1 MKDFYGKTQ
10 QNNSFRKPESSGL
23 IRVCQF
29 VSELKNTM
37 RAFYKRP
44 LLLPAVLLFSC
55 GILCFNMH
63 SFIPSVLMSLTV
75 LLGTAVLCLDR
86 SFDLN
91 MAFSECHKIS
101 RKGLA
106 MSGAVLSAA
115 LVFTGLYIDSRL
127 NVPDLPSGYGEYG
140 CVVTGISYDLADNMD
155 VTVRLDSGV
164 YAKAGFYMEDPPE
177 IMTGDALILYGKLRE
192 PEKAG
197 NPGEFDYRKYLRTKG
212 ISYTFSCERC
222 EVISRARGLPCISGK
237 IQKAFF
243 EMRRRAFNAVTSCF
257 DLPGKTLTA
266 AVCLGDKSL
275 ADDSVI
281 RDFRMSC
288 CSHLLAVSGMHFSAF
303 LICLPLIL
311 GLLKADRKTAFAVH
325 LFFAVLIG
333 CITGWS
339 ESVTRAAIMSLC
351 VLAMRDWLS
360 ALSLASVI
368 MILADPF
375 CPMSSGFQMSF
386 CAVIAIKV
394 YSDRISR
401 VLRNLYAGELLS
413 SLISPVLSAGLGM
426 LPFWSDISMRPD
438 IEHVLIQLSAS
449 FAAQASCAFF
459 VPCVI
464 LCLIFPFWS
473 QYLSAP
479 LLLCLKILHKIVETG
494 SLISSA
500 GGAPV
505 HLSKV
510 FLFTLAGVVFLFMLP
525 PCFLKRILVKP
536 FVLLLAVSIGSEAVP
551 LIVKPE
557 CIVVFADVGQGDC
570 CLIMTPDKT
579 CLIDG
584 GTYKEGSTTVRD
596 ILDYYGI
603 CKADICVMSHWDS
616 DHAGGIAALS
626 EHGRT
631 GKIFTSYIP
640 DQGRSD
646 KDVEEFFEA
655 ASISLSSK
663 ERFMESLESLSS
675 GDRIFL
681 SENVYFDVISPVT
694 GSGGGNE
701 YSLVMMLHIVSSE
714 DTAIL
719 FTGDIGA
726 ETEKALIRSGSD
738 LDCDILKVAHHGSK
752 YSTTEGFLEYS
763 SPEIAVISVGEH
775 NFYGH
780 PAPLILER
788 LESFGCEVFRTD
800 EEGAVIM
807 KF

>member
-1 MKDFYGKTQ
+1 MKDIYGKTQ
-10 QNNSFRKPESSGL
+10 QNNSFQNLKSSGI
-23 IRVCQF
+23 IRVRQF
-29 VSELKNTM
+29 VSDLKNLM

-44 LLLPAVLLFSC
+44 LLLPAVILFSC
-55 GILCFNMH
+55 SILCYSLH
-63 SFIPSVLMSLTV
+63 SLIPSVLMSLTV
-75 LLGTAVLCLDR
+75 LFGTVILYRDS
-86 SFDLN
+86 SFEPD
-91 MAFSECHKIS
+91 MALSDCHKIS
-101 RKGLA
+101 RKGIV
-106 MSGAVLSAA
+106 MTGIVLS
-115 LVFTGLYIDSRL
+115 LTLIFTGLYIDSRL
-127 NVPDLPSGYGEYG
+127 NVPHPASGFGEYS
-140 CVVTGISYDLADNMD
+140 CVVTGISYDLSGNMD

-164 YAKAGFYMEDPPE
+164 YAKAGFYMENPPE
-177 IMTGDALILYGKLRE
+177 ITTGDALILYGQLKE

-197 NPGEFDYRKYLRTKG
+197 NPGEFDYREYLRTKG
-212 ISYTFSCERC
+212 VLYIVSCERC
-222 EVISRARGLPCISGK
+222 EVVKRGRGLVFISGK
-237 IQKAFF
+237 IQKVYF

-257 DLPGKTLTA
+257 DVSGRALTA

-275 ADDSVI
+275 TDDSVI

-288 CSHLLAVSGMHFSAF
+288 CSNLLAVSGMHFSAF

-311 GLLKADRKTAFAVH
+311 GLLKADRKTAFIVNV
-325 LFFAVLIG
+325 FFAVLIG

-339 ESVTRAAIMSLC
+339 ESVTRAAVMSIC

-375 CPMSSGFQMSF
+375 CPLSSGFQMSF

-394 YSDRISR
+394 YSERISGI
-401 VLRNLYAGELLS
+401 LRKLHAGEILS
-413 SLISPVLSAGLGM
+413 SVISPVLSAGLGM
-426 LPFWSDISMRPD
+426 LPFWSDIFMRPD
-438 IEHVLIQLSAS
+438 IEHVFIQISAS

-459 VPCVI
+459 VPSVI

-473 QYLSAP
+473 QHLSAP
-479 LLLCLKILHKIVETG
+479 LLLCLKILYKIVETG
-494 SLISSA
+494 SLISST

-505 HLSKV
+505 HLSKA
-510 FLFTLAGVVFLFMLP
+510 LLITLAVCVFLFMLP
-525 PCFLKRILVKP
+525 PCFLKRILLKP
-536 FVLLLAVSIGSEAVP
+536 FILLLAVSIGSEAVP
-551 LIVKPE
+551 LIIKPD
-557 CIVVFADVGQGDC
+557 CTVVFADVGQGDC
-570 CLIMTPDKT
+570 CLIMTPDST

-584 GTYKEGSTTVRD
+584 GTYEEGSTTVRD

-626 EHGRT
+626 EQGRT

-640 DQGRSD
+640 DQGGTD

-655 ASISLSSK
+655 TSMSLSSK
-663 ERFMESLESLSS
+663 ERFLGSLESLSA
-675 GDRIFL
+675 GERIYL
-681 SENVYFDVISPVT
+681 SDNVYFDVISPAAC
-694 GSGGGNE
+694 SGAGNE
-701 YSLVMMLHIVSSE
+701 DSLVMMLHIVLAK
-714 DTAIL
+714 DTTIL

-726 ETEKALIRSGSD
+726 ETEKALAGSGYD

-752 YSTTEGFLEYS
+752 YSTTEEFLEYC
-763 SPEIAVISVGEH
+763 SPEIAVISVGAR

-788 LESFGCEVFRTD
+788 LESYGCEVYRTD

-807 KF
+807 EF